1 MSGLLSYEKS
11 VKSEWTFFV
20 REHYMQRMLMPRD
33 SHDPKGQDIL
43 QRKFSIIDFGITKLF
58 FYKDDTGVSTEFD
71 LNDHQ
76 WPFLI
81 GVSLIEYV
89 RLYR

>member
-20 REHYMQRMLMPRD
+20 REHYMQRMLMPRG
-33 SHDPKGQDIL
+33 SHDPPHDDPKGQDIL

-71 LNDHQ
+71 FSDHQ
-76 WPFLI
+76 
-81 GVSLIEYV
+81 
-89 RLYR
+89 

>member
-33 SHDPKGQDIL
+33 SHDPPHDDTKGQDIL
-43 QRKFSIIDFGITKLF
+43 QRNFSIVDFRITKLF
-58 FYKDDTGVSTEFD
+58 FYKDVSTEFD
-71 LNDHQ
+71 FNDHQ
-76 WPFLI
+76 
-81 GVSLIEYV
+81 
-89 RLYR
+89 